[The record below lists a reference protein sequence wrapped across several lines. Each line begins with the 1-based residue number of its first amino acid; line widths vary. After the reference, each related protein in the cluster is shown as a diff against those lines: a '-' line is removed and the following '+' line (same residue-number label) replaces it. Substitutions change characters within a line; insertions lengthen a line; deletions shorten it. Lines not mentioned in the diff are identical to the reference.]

1 MKLTFLFFGNK
12 PDEKWQLCKQMG
24 IDHAIAKLAPELTG
38 ELPPWDYNSFAQ
50 SKAVYEE
57 HGFSLIGLEGDQ
69 MDMTKIKL
77 GLEGREYDIELY
89 CKMLENMGKLGVG
102 FICYNFM
109 YTGWQRTHKTLPER
123 GGALVSG
130 FSYEAALKEPDNKY
144 APVSE
149 RKIWENYQWF
159 IEQVM
164 PVAEANGVKMALH
177 PDDPPISPVNGI
189 GRILTSADAIR
200 KVLSFSDSPSHGLT
214 FCQGTYTTMNED
226 VESLIDEWGNQ
237 KKIFFVHIRDV
248 IGTPEKFRET
258 FHDNGPTNMFRMMKA
273 YKQIGFHGPLRSDHV
288 PTMAGE
294 TNDSCGYEMKG
305 SLFGIGYIKG
315 LMDAVNDE
323 DITELKTANKNAD
336 EFFFPA

>member
-1 MKLTFLFFGNK
+1 MKLSFLFFGNK

-38 ELPPWDYNSFAQ
+38 QLPPWDYDTFAQ
-50 SKAVYEE
+50 SKAIYEQQ
-57 HGFSLIGLEGDQ
+57 GFELIGLEGDQ
-69 MDMTKIKL
+69 IDMTRIKL
-77 GLEGREYDIELY
+77 GLEGRENDVELY
-89 CKMLENMGKLGVG
+89 CKMLENMGRLNVG

-109 YTGWQRTHKTLPER
+109 YTGWYRTHKAIPER

-144 APVSE
+144 APISE
-149 RKIWENYQWF
+149 NQVWENYQWF

-189 GRILTSADAIR
+189 GRILTSAHAIR
-200 KVLSFSDSPSHGLT
+200 RALSLSDSPSHGLT

-226 VESLIDEWGNQ
+226 VESLIHEWGNQ

-248 IGTPEKFRET
+248 IGTPTKFRET

-273 YKQIGFHGPLRSDHV
+273 YKQVGFDGPLRSDHV

-315 LMDAVNDE
+315 LLDAVNDE
-323 DITELKTANKNAD
+323 NAITSKTNKNVD
-336 EFFFPA
+336 ELSFPN